1 MKRTNNIL
9 IMASEM
15 HPYAKV
21 GGLGDVVSS
30 LSAAL
35 KKLDNDV
42 RVAIPRYGVIDVDRF
57 NARICLPIMGV
68 WMGGVQEWCSV
79 WQTASEAGVPVY
91 LIEYHEYFQR
101 PGLYHD
107 ASMRDYA
114 DNPMRFGFFTRAAL
128 QLCREIGFRPDV
140 VHANDWQTALAP
152 AYLKIWHHADPVLG
166 SAASALTIHNAAY
179 QGIYPG
185 SHCGYLGLERRH
197 FADDG
202 FDASGSINF
211 LQAGLRFADVV
222 TAVSPSFARDMTA
235 PLGGFGLSAD
245 LARRADDLV
254 GILNGIDN
262 SLWDPG
268 RDPLLPARYGPG
280 NLEGK
285 RACKRRL
292 QEVFGLS
299 QDDHIPVIGAIGRFV
314 EQKGFHII
322 AQAIEEILRNMHVQF
337 VILGSGEEELQRY
350 FAELPARYGGRAGSF
365 IGFDDRRAHLIEAGC
380 DFFLMPSLFEPCGLN
395 QMYSQ
400 RYGTLPIVH
409 ATGGLDDTVD
419 NYNEATGEG
428 TGFKFREPSPLALY
442 YTVGWAVST
451 YYDRPD
457 HLRRMIGAAMARDFS
472 WKRSAADYETVY
484 GRAIANRKKSDEKG

>member
-35 KKLDNDV
+35 KKLGNDV

-57 NARICLPIMGV
+57 NAQICLPIMGV

-91 LIEYHEYFQR
+91 LIEYHEYFKR

-166 SAASALTIHNAAY
+166 SAASALTIHNVAY

-211 LQAGLRFADVV
+211 LRAGIRFADVV
-222 TAVSPSFARDMTA
+222 TAVSPSFARDITM
-235 PLGGFGLSAD
+235 PLG
-245 LARRADDLV
+245 
-254 GILNGIDN
+254 
-262 SLWDPG
+262 
-268 RDPLLPARYGPG
+268 
-280 NLEGK
+280 
-285 RACKRRL
+285 
-292 QEVFGLS
+292 
-299 QDDHIPVIGAIGRFV
+299 
-314 EQKGFHII
+314 
-322 AQAIEEILRNMHVQF
+322 
-337 VILGSGEEELQRY
+337 
-350 FAELPARYGGRAGSF
+350 
-365 IGFDDRRAHLIEAGC
+365 
-380 DFFLMPSLFEPCGLN
+380 
-395 QMYSQ
+395 
-400 RYGTLPIVH
+400 
-409 ATGGLDDTVD
+409 
-419 NYNEATGEG
+419 
-428 TGFKFREPSPLALY
+428 
-442 YTVGWAVST
+442 
-451 YYDRPD
+451 
-457 HLRRMIGAAMARDFS
+457 
-472 WKRSAADYETVY
+472 
-484 GRAIANRKKSDEKG
+484 